1 MKRPIAEVLGDFF
14 GIKGK
19 VTKPS
24 LNWEGVYFMA
34 VGTFLLFQEFF
45 LTADISGVVSNYHFL
60 DLYARFTSSILAAN
74 RFLSVPLL
82 AFLFSQLLGTHHLV
96 CQEGCA
102 TFWVSITFCVW

>member
-19 VTKPS
+19 VAKLS

-34 VGTFLLFQEFF
+34 VGIFLLFQEFF

-60 DLYARFTSSILAAN
+60 DLYAHFTSSILAAN
-74 RFLSVPLL
+74 RYLSFPLL
-82 AFLFSQLLGTHHLV
+82 AF
-96 CQEGCA
+96 
-102 TFWVSITFCVW
+102 FCFRNS